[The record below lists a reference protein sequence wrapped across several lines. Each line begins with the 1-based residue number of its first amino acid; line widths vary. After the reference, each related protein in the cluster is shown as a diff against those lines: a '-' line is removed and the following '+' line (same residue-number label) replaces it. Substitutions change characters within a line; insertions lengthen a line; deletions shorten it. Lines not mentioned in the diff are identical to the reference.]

1 MKQPRSARKVN
12 WVFFGLIGLVL
23 LPIGANI
30 WVTKL
35 MDSAQTH
42 RSPLANTLPTPCKSL
57 SAPIT
62 RRVPPSKVPH
72 G

>member
-1 MKQPRSARKVN
+1 MKQQRFTRKVN
-12 WVFFGLIGLVL
+12 WVFFCLIGLAL
-23 LPIGANI
+23 LAIGANI
-30 WVTKL
+30 GVTKL

-42 RSPLANTLPTPCKSL
+42 RSPLANTLPTPGKSL

-62 RRVPPSKVPH
+62 RRIPPSKVPH